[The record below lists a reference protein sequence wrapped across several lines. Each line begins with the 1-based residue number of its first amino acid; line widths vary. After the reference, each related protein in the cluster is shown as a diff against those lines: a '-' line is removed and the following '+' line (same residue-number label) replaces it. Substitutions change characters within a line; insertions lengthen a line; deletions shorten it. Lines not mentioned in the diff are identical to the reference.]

1 MAVGEGFPEI
11 LRAAQLGAEWAWRT
25 LYRDLAPAVTGYL
38 RLHGVSEPEDLTG
51 EVFVQIVRGVRGF
64 TGDEKQFRSW
74 VFVIAHHR
82 IADERRSRSRKP
94 SAPAQLQTLVQMAP
108 SGNAEEEALGRL
120 SIGEIR
126 RVLEALSDDQRDI
139 MLLRIVGGLTLEE
152 TAGVVGKRVGSVKA
166 LQHRAIATI
175 RRMGL
180 VRMGAAPRPAAPAH
194 RRATT
199 LSSPRSPG

>member
-11 LRAAQLGAEWAWRT
+11 LRAAQLGAEWAWRR

-38 RLHGVSEPEDLTG
+38 RLHGVTEPEDLTG
-51 EVFVQIVRGVRGF
+51 EVFVQIVRGLSSF

-82 IADERRSRSRKP
+82 IADERRLRVRKP
-94 SAPAQLQTLVQMAP
+94 AAPAELHTLVQVAP
-108 SGNAEEEALGRL
+108 SGNAEEEALSRL

-126 RVLEALSDDQRDI
+126 RVLDALSDDQRDI

-152 TAGVVGKRVGSVKA
+152 TGRVVGKRIGSVKA
-166 LQHRAIATI
+166 LQRRAIATI

-180 VRMGAAPRPAAPAH
+180 VKMSAAPGMLTAE
-194 RRATT
+194 
-199 LSSPRSPG
+199 LGLNSSAGR

>member
-38 RLHGVSEPEDLTG
+38 RLHGIAEPEDLTG
-51 EVFVQIVRGVRGF
+51 EVFVQIVRGLSGF

-94 SAPAQLQTLVQMAP
+94 SAPAELQTLEQVAP
-108 SGNAEEEALGRL
+108 SGNAETEALSRL

-126 RVLEALSDDQRDI
+126 RVLDALSDDQRDI

-166 LQHRAIATI
+166 LQRRAIATI

-180 VRMGAAPRPAAPAH
+180 VKMSIAPGKLTAE
-194 RRATT
+194 
-199 LSSPRSPG
+199 LGLNSSAGR

>member
-38 RLHGVSEPEDLTG
+38 RLHGVGEPEDLTG
-51 EVFVQIVRGVRGF
+51 EVFVQIVRGLSGF
-64 TGDEKQFRSW
+64 TGDEMQFRSW

-82 IADERRSRSRKP
+82 IADERRARTRKP
-94 SAPAQLQTLVQMAP
+94 SAPAEFQALEQVAP
-108 SGNAEEEALGRL
+108 TGNAEEEALGRL
-120 SIGEIR
+120 SVGEIR
-126 RVLEALSDDQRDI
+126 RVLDALSDDQRDI

-152 TAGVVGKRVGSVKA
+152 TAGVVGKRIGSVKA
-166 LQHRAIATI
+166 LQRRAIATI

-180 VRMGAAPRPAAPAH
+180 VKMSAAPGKL
-194 RRATT
+194 TT
-199 LSSPRSPG
+199 ELGLNSSAGR

>member
-1 MAVGEGFPEI
+1 MAVGENFPEI

-38 RLHGVSEPEDLTG
+38 RLHEASEPEDLTG
-51 EVFVQIVRGVRGF
+51 EVFVQIVRGLSGF
-64 TGDEKQFRSW
+64 TGDEKHFRSW

-82 IADERRSRSRKP
+82 IADERRSRTRKP
-94 SAPAQLQTLVQMAP
+94 AAPAELQTLEQVAP
-108 SGNAEEEALGRL
+108 SGNAEEEALSRL

-126 RVLEALSDDQRDI
+126 RVLDALSDDQRDI

-166 LQHRAIATI
+166 LQRRAIASI

-180 VRMGAAPRPAAPAH
+180 VKMSAPGKPTAE
-194 RRATT
+194 
-199 LSSPRSPG
+199 LGLNSSAGR